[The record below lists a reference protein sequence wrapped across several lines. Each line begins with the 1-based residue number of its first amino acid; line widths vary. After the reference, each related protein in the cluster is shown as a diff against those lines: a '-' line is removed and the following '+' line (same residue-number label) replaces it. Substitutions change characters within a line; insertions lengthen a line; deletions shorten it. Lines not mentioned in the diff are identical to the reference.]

1 MQQQDLV
8 NEILRL
14 IEEKQ
19 RNGEFGAIRIEFKAG
34 LIVDVNENRTRKIKA
49 RKIRKKLGGI

>member
-19 RNGEFGAIRIEFKAG
+19 RNGEFGTIRIEFKAG

-49 RKIRKKLGGI
+49 RKDR

>member
-1 MQQQDLV
+1 MRQQDLV
-8 NEILRL
+8 NEILKL

-49 RKIRKKLGGI
+49 RKDR

>member
-19 RNGEFGAIRIEFKAG
+19 RNGEFGAISIEFKAG